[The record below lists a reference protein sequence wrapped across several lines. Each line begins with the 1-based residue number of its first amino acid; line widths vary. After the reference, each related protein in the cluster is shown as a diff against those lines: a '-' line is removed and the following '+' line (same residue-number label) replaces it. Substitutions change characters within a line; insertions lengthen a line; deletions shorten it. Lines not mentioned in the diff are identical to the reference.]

1 MDSHELKFLLKLLG
15 CQNYRSPLAAAT
27 WKSFPGKDKIC
38 RALGDRELVDYSR
51 EIASVKILPPG
62 RALLKVDASQLP
74 IAETELKVLEK
85 ISKTSGKVK
94 PSEITLVKAAER
106 QEILQNLAKRGLV
119 EVETQLQKKKAEVWL
134 TQRGQEYLRDEFTA
148 KGTHPII
155 SLDLLT
161 NYLRFL
167 RKSRLIEA
175 DKVTA
180 TDKHKTKLS
189 NAEILQIIQELDRE
203 MSTENYLPIFHL
215 RQKLQPPLSREELDR
230 VLYSLQRDDQIEL
243 SSLVNT
249 MPYTSE
255 QIESGIPQ
263 DIGGALFFI
272 SVTSR
277 T

>member
-15 CQNYRSPLAAAT
+15 CQNYRSPLAATT
-27 WKSFPGKDKIC
+27 WKSFPGKEKIC
-38 RALGDRELVDYSR
+38 RVLGDRELVDYSR

-62 RALLKVDASQLP
+62 RALLKMDASQLP
-74 IAETELKVLEK
+74 IGETELKVLEK

-106 QEILQNLAKRGLV
+106 QEMLQKLANRGLA

-155 SLDLLT
+155 SLDLLS

-167 RKSRLIEA
+167 RKSLLIEGEKIIVT
-175 DKVTA
+175 DKVE
-180 TDKHKTKLS
+180 TKL
-189 NAEILQIIQELDRE
+189 NDAEIIQIIQELDRE
-203 MSTENYLPIFHL
+203 LGTENYLPIFYL

-230 VLYSLQRDDQIEL
+230 VLYRLQRYDQIEL
-243 SSLVNT
+243 SSLVDT

-255 QIESGIPQ
+255 QIDSGIPQ
-263 DIGGALFFI
+263 DIGGVLFFI
-272 SVTSR
+272 SVT
-277 T
+277 

>member
-1 MDSHELKFLLKLLG
+1 MDSNELKFLLKLLG
-15 CQNYRSPLAAAT
+15 CENYRSPLAAAT
-27 WKSFPGKDKIC
+27 LKSFPGKDKIC
-38 RALGDRELVDYSR
+38 RVLGERELVDYSR

-62 RALLKVDASQLP
+62 LALLKMDASQLP
-74 IAETELKVLEK
+74 IGETELKVLEK
-85 ISKTSGKVK
+85 ISKTSKKLK

-167 RKSRLIEA
+167 RKTRLFEA
-175 DKVTA
+175 DKVA
-180 TDKHKTKLS
+180 VTDKLENKLS
-189 NAEILQIIQELDRE
+189 DAEIFQVIQELDRE
-203 MSTENYLPIFHL
+203 MGTENYLPIFHV
-215 RQKLQPPLSREELDR
+215 RQKLQPPLSREELDQ
-230 VLYSLQRDDQIEL
+230 VLYRLQRYDQIEL
-243 SSLVNT
+243 SSLVDT

-255 QIESGIPQ
+255 QIDSGIPQ

-272 SVTSR
+272 SVTSI